1 MIRFSKDGER
11 FRELD
16 EERNFFLVEVEEIL
30 LNIRKRL
37 TKEKRTVEPKS
48 FECFID
54 GNPIII
60 SHVDFEKDETLEKQL
75 ETTMMAFEGWE
86 EEVRYLYINKL
97 KDYAEEERQLLVN
110 REFKA
115 FVRRFDQVLGHPEMK
130 PVPLLL
136 GMHELKKLFDEV
148 YATMSTGFYS
158 ELEEIMSAIQVAYRT
173 IYEKMEKHEEEPIG
187 EQINHWFQKEENSR
201 NFINYVVATL
211 QSVSKHR
218 IPALVSRLKAYQII
232 ENFLFEEFAENHGF
246 LKAYDF
252 HIEMMDLFNQKFD
265 DILFSGF
272 VLKTDDM
279 LESLVLMP
287 VIQKMQEKIQKVSKE
302 VREDEEAE
310 EEISVS
316 EH

>member
-1 MIRFSKDGER
+1 MIQFSKAGER

-16 EERNFFLVEVEEIL
+16 EERHYFLLEVEEIIM
-30 LNIRKRL
+30 NIRKRL
-37 TKEKRTVEPKS
+37 KKEKRTVEPKP

-60 SHVDFEKDETLEKQL
+60 SHVDFEKEETLEEQL
-75 ETTMMAFEGWE
+75 EATMMAFEGWE

-115 FVRRFDQVLGHPEMK
+115 FVRRFDQVLGQPTMHPA
-130 PVPLLL
+130 PLLL
-136 GMHELKKLFDEV
+136 DIHELKKLFDEV
-148 YATMSTGFYS
+148 YATMNAGFYS
-158 ELEEIMSAIQVAYRT
+158 ELEEIMSAVQVAYST
-173 IYEKMEKHEEEPIG
+173 IYKKMKKEEKPIE
-187 EQINHWFQKEENSR
+187 EQINHWFQEGENSKK
-201 NFINYVVATL
+201 FTNYVAATF
-211 QSVSKHR
+211 QSVPKNR
-218 IPALVSRLKAYQII
+218 IDALASRLEPYQKI
-232 ENFLFEEFAENHGF
+232 ESILFEEFAENNGF

-287 VIQKMQEKIQKVSKE
+287 VIQKMQEKIQNVP
-302 VREDEEAE
+302 EAE
-310 EEISVS
+310 EVKKDEAEGIRVS